1 MEFLFP
7 VLFIMRLAIY
17 FLKKKNK
24 MFDIGNTYF
33 ISNKLNKKKPIN
45 YLKLIKKYLLNKKIY
60 VRK

>member
-1 MEFLFP
+1 
-7 VLFIMRLAIY
+7 MRHAIY